1 MSRVSKEFC
10 YAEGTLQK
18 MCLRKGKKKKMERK
32 KEETKGGI
40 NIIGDTKVRGGGG
53 VAPYNQCRTHAG
65 AWAESQEKERQ
76 RATPE
81 H

>member
-1 MSRVSKEFC
+1 
-10 YAEGTLQK
+10 
-18 MCLRKGKKKKMERK
+18 MERK